1 MSPDLSVVV
10 NGLRF
15 PTPVLSASGTWGYG
29 LELAGLVPPGRIGGV
44 VTKGLSL
51 APRRG
56 NPPPRICETAGGMLN
71 SIGLENIGV
80 EAFLRDKL
88 PTLRE
93 AGALV
98 VVNFFG
104 DSLEEYVAC
113 AAALDGQ
120 PGVAALELNIS
131 CPNVAHGGMR
141 YGTDP
146 EMAARLVAS
155 CRKATALPLWAKLT
169 PNVTDVVA
177 VARACVGAGAD
188 ALSLINT
195 LSGIAIDVRTRRPRL
210 GNVFGGLSGPAI
222 KPVALRMVHQ
232 VHQAGLGVPLV
243 GIGGILTGEDALEFV
258 VAGAD
263 LVQVGTASFA
273 EPTAMLRIQDEIARL
288 CEELGAP
295 RVTDLKGTLQTAA
308 HRPSCSEG

>member
-1 MSPDLSVVV
+1 MTVELGVTVTGIDL
-10 NGLRF
+10 

-29 LELAGLVPPGRIGGV
+29 VELADLVPPQRLGAV
-44 VTKGLSL
+44 VTKGLSH

-56 NPPPRICETAGGMLN
+56 NPPPRICETASGMLN

-80 EAFLRDKL
+80 EAFAAERL
-88 PTLRE
+88 PLLRE
-93 AGALV
+93 AGARV

-104 DSLEEYVAC
+104 DSLPDYVAC
-113 AAALDGQ
+113 AKALDAL
-120 PGVAALELNIS
+120 PGIHALELNIS

-146 EMAARLVAS
+146 EMAASLVRA
-155 CRKATALPLWAKLT
+155 CREVTALPLWAKLT

-177 VARACVGAGAD
+177 IGRACVEAGAN

-232 VHQAGLGVPLV
+232 VHQADLGVPLV
-243 GIGGILTGEDALEFV
+243 GIGGIVTGEDVLEFV
-258 VAGAD
+258 LAGASA
-263 LVQVGTASFA
+263 VQVGTASFS
-273 EPTAMLRIQDEIARL
+273 EPTAMLRIQDELATL
-288 CEELGAP
+288 CEELGISRLADV
-295 RVTDLKGTLQTAA
+295 RGALDVSAYT
-308 HRPSCSEG
+308 PSCSDL